1 MNGSI
6 GVFHGLLIKV
16 YFRIVTGITIYKGAL
31 LLYRLLKYCSLL
43 TFLSLSICRA
53 SATDYQYE
61 LLNENDGFSSSIIF
75 SIVQDENGFLW
86 FGTAFSGILRYDGK
100 NVVTFRHDP
109 EDPNS
114 LPHDNAGNLT
124 LDSHG
129 NLWIG
134 SWGGSSIKFDRKS
147 QLFTHYE
154 YSPNDPSKINDT
166 KIQRIFEDTEGT
178 MWFGSRTQGLSR
190 YDSNTQKFQKLPILN
205 AENDGISDARV
216 WDIEQSEPDILWIA
230 TGSGLNKLD
239 TKTFTFSHLFPQPD
253 APLSI
258 LNKIRS
264 IEINKSGDL
273 YLGTQNGVVFFE
285 SASAKFTV
293 LEIEDT
299 TLANMGPIYSMISTD
314 FGEYWVSSDHG
325 VFSFT
330 DADKTLQKVALG
342 FDDSCS
348 QVLFQDKQGTI
359 WLTCEGVG
367 VYKLSRANIFRSFD
381 NPRVTKAFS
390 LEVAN
395 DDSVLIGTSQFGLQ
409 KWVPETNQ
417 LIELNSDD
425 ADTNWPE
432 IEYIAQTS
440 KDEIW
445 YANSKRVFKLDKQGK
460 QIAISPPEIW
470 QSDFEQIRDLEA
482 DSLDNI
488 WVASQKRL
496 FVINTVDLSFDSISL
511 ENQQAGPVT
520 SLELHLGPSNNM
532 WISVENN
539 LYKWNREAEELVLI
553 SSPSD
558 QLESTST
565 SDYIY
570 SIYVDSKS
578 QLWIS
583 NKSGLFLVDVTTGK
597 RKMVSEHFVERDNRG
612 IRFINQDNEGALWL
626 VTPIGVSRFD
636 TIKNEFQH
644 FDKRD
649 GLPGS
654 RYFLYPT
661 IRKSDGTI
669 FLSSRDGI
677 SYFSPASV
685 KYRTLDEST
694 ELTSFEVL
702 GSPETFNIEQIKA
715 QGIALNYK
723 QSNVKFEFATLDL
736 LNARQI
742 QYSYFLEGF
751 DENWIENGNNS
762 NATYTNLDGGD
773 YVFRVRAKIKDNL
786 WYHQDLAVNLTI
798 GIPFWERWWMFVVYA
813 VLVLLAVFYYLQRQ
827 KSAVIELERQV
838 AEKTSDIAQ
847 ESQKLAVANRIK
859 SQFLAN
865 MSHEIRT
872 PLTTVIGQAEA
883 IICRDVKP
891 EDIYKEVEIIH
902 DSSLYLLALL
912 NDILDLT
919 KIEEN
924 KFELEYAPQ
933 DLHSLLSNINTMF
946 SMQARVKGLSFS
958 LIESLPPSFII
969 NVDGLRLKQI
979 LINLLSNAL
988 KFTNNGYVKLE
999 VLLEDGYLV
1008 FHVEDTGIGI
1018 SEDQVDLIFG
1028 SFTQG
1033 DSSIRRRFGG
1043 SGLGLHLSNQLA
1055 VLMNGE
1061 ISVISEVD
1069 KGSVFTFRMPT
1080 PLIVAAS
1087 DTPPVSLK
1095 VDSSMSTPLFHGKI
1109 LLAEDHSDN
1118 RRLIS
1123 RLLSKLGLTVYTA
1136 ADGFEALA
1144 LYREHLPEVILM
1156 DIQMPRMDGLQAYKA
1171 LRDLGCEKPI
1181 IALTANAMT
1190 NEVDE
1195 YFSLGFD
1202 GYIEKPIDRQLL
1214 ISTIATFFNAND
1226 DDSMRRAN
1234 SILGNIDMSDLV
1246 REFKTSLID
1255 ELEHFSTER
1264 EKQDVSALRALS
1276 HRLSGAS
1283 YLFGFAE
1290 LSSKATQLETNIKNG
1305 NLSFVEL
1312 EPQIDELINEIRR
1325 IIG

>member
-1 MNGSI
+1 
-6 GVFHGLLIKV
+6 
-16 YFRIVTGITIYKGAL
+16 
-31 LLYRLLKYCSLL
+31 
-43 TFLSLSICRA
+43 
-53 SATDYQYE
+53 
-61 LLNENDGFSSSIIF
+61 
-75 SIVQDENGFLW
+75 VQDEDGFLW
-86 FGTAFSGILRYDGK
+86 FGSGYNGVLRYDGK
-100 NVVTFRHDP
+100 NVVKFQHDP

-124 LDSHG
+124 LDSQG

-134 SWGGSSIKFDRKS
+134 SWGGGAIKFDRKS

-166 KIQRIFEDTEGT
+166 KIQRIFEDTDNN

-190 YDSNTQKFQKLPILN
+190 YDSNTQKFQQLPILN
-205 AENDGISDARV
+205 SENDGISDARV
-216 WDIEQSEPDILWIA
+216 WDIEQSEPNVLWIA
-230 TGSGLNKLD
+230 TGYGLNKLD
-239 TKTFTFSHLFPQPD
+239 KKTLTFSHLFPVPD

-285 SASAKFTV
+285 SERAKFTV
-293 LEIEDT
+293 LKIEEP

-314 FGEYWVSSDHG
+314 FGEYWVTSDHG

-330 DADKTLQKVALG
+330 DADKTLQKVPLD

-348 QVLFQDKQGTI
+348 QILFQDKQGTI

-367 VYKLSRANIFRSFD
+367 VYKVSRSNIFRSFD
-381 NPRVTKAFS
+381 NTRVTKAFS

-395 DDSVLIGTSQFGLQ
+395 DDSVLVGTSQFGLQ

-417 LIELNSDD
+417 LIELNDGD

-445 YANSKRVFKLDKQGK
+445 YANSKSVFKLDKQGK
-460 QIAISPPEIW
+460 QIVISPPEIW

-482 DSLDNI
+482 DSFDNI
-488 WVASQKRL
+488 WVASSKRL
-496 FVINTVDLSFDSISL
+496 FIVNSVDLSFDSIPL
-511 ENQQAGPVT
+511 ENLNAEPAT
-520 SLELHLGPSNNM
+520 ALELHLGPSNNM

-539 LYKWNREAEELVLI
+539 LYKWNRETKELALI
-553 SSPSD
+553 SSPND
-558 QLESTST
+558 QLEITST

-570 SIYVDSKS
+570 SIYVDNKN
-578 QLWIS
+578 QFWIS

-597 RKMVSEHFVERDNRG
+597 RTVISEYFVERDNRG

-677 SYFSPASV
+677 SYFSPGSV
-685 KYRTLDEST
+685 KNRTLDENT
-694 ELTSFEVL
+694 ELTRFEVL
-702 GSPETFNIEQIKA
+702 GSPEAFNIEQIKE
-715 QGIALNYK
+715 QGITLNYK

-742 QYSYFLEGF
+742 QYSYFLDGF

-762 NATYTNLDGGD
+762 TATYTNLDGGD

-786 WYHQDLAVNLTI
+786 WYDHDLAINLTI

-988 KFTNNGYVKLE
+988 KFTNSGYVKLE
-999 VLLEDGYLV
+999 VLLEDGCLV

-1061 ISVISEVD
+1061 ITVKSEID
-1069 KGSVFTFRMPT
+1069 QGSVFTFNMPA
-1080 PLIVAAS
+1080 PLVMS
-1087 DTPPVSLK
+1087 ETDTPKMNLK
-1095 VDSSMSTPLFHGKI
+1095 VDDSSSTPLFNGKI

-1123 RLLSKLGLTVYTA
+1123 RLLTKLGLTVYTA
-1136 ADGFEALA
+1136 ADGFEALE
-1144 LYREHLPEVILM
+1144 LYKEHLPEVILM

-1214 ISTIATFFNAND
+1214 ISTIATFFNANN

-1246 REFKTSLID
+1246 SEFKTSLIN
-1255 ELEHFSTER
+1255 ELKDFSAER
-1264 EKQDVSALRALS
+1264 EKQDVNALRALA

-1290 LSSKATQLETNIKNG
+1290 LSRKATKLETSIKNA
-1305 NLSFVEL
+1305 NQSFIEL
-1312 EPQIDELINEIRR
+1312 EPKIDELIDEIRR